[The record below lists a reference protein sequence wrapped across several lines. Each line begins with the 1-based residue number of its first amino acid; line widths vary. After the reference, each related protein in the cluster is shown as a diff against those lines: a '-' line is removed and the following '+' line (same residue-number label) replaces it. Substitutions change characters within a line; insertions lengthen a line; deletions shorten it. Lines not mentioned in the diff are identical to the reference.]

1 MAMRISSGR
10 VRTPS
15 MALSWCW
22 PWFVAHMQMFGDD
35 AMGLGDK
42 CDGWA
47 SHPLCGKRGLGDL
60 HGDVLAA
67 NERMLKMCH
76 DLGFEIAA
84 DPEDMTLRKVR
95 SNCRSPHWP
104 SVTGQDA
111 QPARDR
117 GPWSGPCAAL

>member
-1 MAMRISSGR
+1 
-10 VRTPS
+10 
-15 MALSWCW
+15 
-22 PWFVAHMQMFGDD
+22 MFGDD
-35 AMGLGDK
+35 AIGLGDK

-47 SHPLCGKRGLGDL
+47 SRYAESEGLRDL

-67 NERMLKMCH
+67 NERMLRMCRE
-76 DLGFEIAA
+76 LGFNIAA

-95 SNCRSPHWP
+95 SNYRSPHWP